1 LGFQDLK
8 CLLMPKRV
16 RHDNKI
22 RIETLYVNHDELKI
36 MSKLPI
42 ILSIDTSDS
51 TQTTIRI
58 IRAGAEKKY
67 EEATSENKSQN
78 VLPLMMQALK
88 QEKLTLGE
96 ITEIKVNPGPG
107 SFTGVRVGVTVANT
121 LGWVLG
127 IPVNGKKIELPKYA
141 ESKYD

>member
-1 LGFQDLK
+1 
-8 CLLMPKRV
+8 MPKRV

-22 RIETLYVNHDELKI
+22 RIETLYINHDEIII
-36 MSKLPI
+36 MNKLPI
-42 ILSIDTSDS
+42 ILNIDTSDS
-51 TQTTIRI
+51 TRTLIGI
-58 IRAGAEKKY
+58 IHGRKEKKY
-67 EEATSENKSQN
+67 EEATGENKSQN
-78 VLPLMMQALK
+78 ALPLIMKALQ
-88 QEKLTLGE
+88 QEKLILSE
-96 ITEIKVNPGPG
+96 ITEIRVNPGPG